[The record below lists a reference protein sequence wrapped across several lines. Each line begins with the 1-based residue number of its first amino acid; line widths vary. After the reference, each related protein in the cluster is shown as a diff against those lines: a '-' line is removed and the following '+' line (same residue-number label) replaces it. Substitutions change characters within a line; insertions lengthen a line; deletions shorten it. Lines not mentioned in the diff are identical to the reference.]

1 MIDEDEVQSP
11 VSPPVRLS
19 AEQELLLRRIEQ
31 FLYYEARLQDL
42 HAYDDWEA
50 LWADDAVYWIPA
62 NGDNTDPETQ
72 MSIVYDNRSRIGIR
86 VKQLKTGKRHTQ
98 TPRSQ
103 LARIIA
109 NIEFVAQNGNEFDVR
124 ANSFIH
130 EESLRGAATWAARN
144 DYRLRL
150 VDGAFKL
157 VRKKVV
163 LVNNNKPIYTLSF
176 LV

>member
-1 MIDEDEVQSP
+1 MIDEQEAD
-11 VSPPVRLS
+11 LS
-19 AEQELLLRRIEQ
+19 IAEPLALTPEQALMLRCIEQ

-42 HAYDDWEA
+42 HAYDAWES
-50 LWADDAVYWIPA
+50 LWTDDAIYWIPA
-62 NGDNTDPETQ
+62 NGENPDPETQ
-72 MSIVYDNRSRIGIR
+72 MSYVYDNRSRIGVRI
-86 VKQLKTGKRHTQ
+86 KQLKTGKRHTQ

-150 VDGAFKL
+150 VDGTFRL

>member
-1 MIDEDEVQSP
+1 MLLNVAPGAEGKEWSVEPKWQSRDLKP
-11 VSPPVRLS
+11 YFNDYVR
-19 AEQELLLRRIEQ
+19 
-31 FLYYEARLQDL
+31 YG
-42 HAYDDWEA
+42 
-50 LWADDAVYWIPA
+50 DAVYGFDGNIFA
-62 NGDNTDPETQ
+62 CID
-72 MSIVYDNRSRIGIR
+72 
-86 VKQLKTGKRHTQ
+86 LKTGKRHTQ

-150 VDGAFKL
+150 VDGTFRL

>member
-1 MIDEDEVQSP
+1 MIDEDEIQSP
-11 VSPPVRLS
+11 VSPPLLFT
-19 AEQELLLRRIEQ
+19 AEQELLLRRVEQ

-72 MSIVYDNRSRIGIR
+72 MSIIYDNRSRIGIR

-109 NIEFVAQNGNEFDVR
+109 NIEFVGQNGTEIDVR

-130 EESLRGAATWAARN
+130 EESLRGPATWAARN
-144 DYRLRL
+144 EYRLRL
-150 VDGAFKL
+150 VDGGFKL